1 MEKELI
7 DIKIDRRFFS
17 VGSLSDQINDRDYWF
32 SRDPIERLWYI
43 ELLRRIN
50 YGHGATAGLQRVL
63 EFTEG

>member
-32 SRDPIERLWYI
+32 SRDPIERLRYI

-63 EFTEG
+63 EFTEE